1 MRRKVTFLKV
11 APATAAVQG
20 HPPGVRYHAP
30 AQERPEPLQPGVE
43 RGDLPG
49 MRSGLLASGRERRT
63 CPAGLPKRQVCVQRV
78 RVDRKGGGE
87 PVSEYRAIYKCR
99 LCGTVF
105 VHHAHANDENEAAKK
120 IVDFALFYSG
130 ADVHRR
136 KIPLILQFHKC
147 SDASYGVADFQ
158 GMKKVGG
165 SDG

>member
-1 MRRKVTFLKV
+1 M
-11 APATAAVQG
+11 
-20 HPPGVRYHAP
+20 
-30 AQERPEPLQPGVE
+30 
-43 RGDLPG
+43 
-49 MRSGLLASGRERRT
+49 
-63 CPAGLPKRQVCVQRV
+63 
-78 RVDRKGGGE
+78 
-87 PVSEYRAIYKCR
+87 SEYRAIYKCR

-136 KIPLILQFHKC
+136 KIPLILQFNN
-147 SDASYGVADFQ
+147 GVADFQ